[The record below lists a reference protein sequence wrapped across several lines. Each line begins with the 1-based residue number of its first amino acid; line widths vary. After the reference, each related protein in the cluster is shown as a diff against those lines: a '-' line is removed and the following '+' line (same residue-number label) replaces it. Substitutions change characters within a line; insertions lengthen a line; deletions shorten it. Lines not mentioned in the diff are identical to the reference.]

1 MPTIIPYVPYIDESH
16 YKTFWLIV
24 STLLTV
30 PLSFLKNLDSLKYTS
45 ILALVAIFYM
55 ALLVVSHYF
64 VGDIERK
71 GEITLFPTSATGVFS
86 TFSIIVFAF
95 TGHQNMFSIINE
107 ARDKSLTSL
116 TKLVNFAIL
125 VSSLLFIVVGL
136 SGYLTFGQDVDGNVI
151 LLYPNGITTTI
162 GRFAI
167 VFMVTFSFPLMIHP
181 ARISVNN
188 IYYWIRMNVLEK
200 EEQVDENSALLL
212 NQNESVGEDTEQGKT
227 SLSHVVPFPHINF
240 VIVTTVLLIVGYILA
255 IALKSFALV
264 LAVVG
269 ATGSTAISF
278 ILPGLFGY
286 KLIGSELDDPSI
298 LEVIFK
304 NLSLCLTLW
313 GVIVM
318 FVCLYSSLAL

>member
-1 MPTIIPYVPYIDESH
+1 M
-16 YKTFWLIV
+16 
-24 STLLTV
+24 
-30 PLSFLKNLDSLKYTS
+30 
-45 ILALVAIFYM
+45 
-55 ALLVVSHYF
+55 
-64 VGDIERK
+64 
-71 GEITLFPTSATGVFS
+71 
-86 TFSIIVFAF
+86 
-95 TGHQNMFSIINE
+95 
-107 ARDKSLTSL
+107 
-116 TKLVNFAIL
+116 
-125 VSSLLFIVVGL
+125 
-136 SGYLTFGQDVDGNVI
+136 
-151 LLYPNGITTTI
+151 
-162 GRFAI
+162 
-167 VFMVTFSFPLMIHP
+167 
-181 ARISVNN
+181 
-188 IYYWIRMNVLEK
+188 
-200 EEQVDENSALLL
+200 LL